1 MRTIDIEAAVCI
13 VASDQVWRNPG
24 ERWACPAEEAEGL
37 IASGAALQV
46 EPEPSRPRARSSPK
60 RPAPAPAPEGA
71 AAEADPTAGA
81 PEPPPAADVQSSTVL
96 ASTEGVT
103 VTVGDATGEGDAAPR
118 ALAGGSTIQVS
129 GIGPSTE
136 AALAQAGVRS
146 LADLAALT
154 DEQIAGLKLDE
165 NIKRRIRDDWR
176 QAAMELLDAGGA
188 PA

>member
-1 MRTIDIEAAVCI
+1 MRTTNIEAAVCI

-24 ERWACPAEEAEGL
+24 ERWACPVEEAEGL

-46 EPEPSRPRARSSPK
+46 EPEPSRPRARPSRSSPK
-60 RPAPAPAPEGA
+60 RPAAAPAPEGA
-71 AAEADPTAGA
+71 VAEADPTSGA
-81 PEPPPAADVQSSTVL
+81 PGQPPPADVQG

-103 VTVGDATGEGDAAPR
+103 ATAGDAAGEGDAAPPAR
-118 ALAGGSTIQVS
+118 AGDSTVRVS

-136 AALAQAGVRS
+136 AMLAQAGVRT
-146 LADLAALT
+146 LADLATMT
-154 DEQIAGLKLDE
+154 DEEIAGLALDE

-176 QAAMELLDAGGA
+176 QAAAELLDAGEA